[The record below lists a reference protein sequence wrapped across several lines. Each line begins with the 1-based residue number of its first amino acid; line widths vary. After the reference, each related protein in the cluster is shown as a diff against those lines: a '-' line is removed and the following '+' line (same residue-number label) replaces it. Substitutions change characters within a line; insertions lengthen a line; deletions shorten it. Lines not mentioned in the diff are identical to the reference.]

1 MQSFMVQ
8 VPPGVAPGQMF
19 HANIGGRLVAV
30 TCPMG
35 IGPGST
41 LQIQVPMQ
49 VPAQPQ
55 MYGQPPPR
63 APQNYPAPQQRQQ
76 QPPPQQPLQRQQT
89 VSMNDEMEMKRK
101 AEQAAK
107 EAKEAAVERA
117 KEAKEAAAEL
127 KRRPLEEQKAAAAD
141 AQHARLQQARHGHND
156 PLGGASARPGEVSA
170 LWWMG
175 MGL

>member
-89 VSMNDEMEMKRK
+89 VSMNDEMEMKR
-101 AEQAAK
+101 
-107 EAKEAAVERA
+107 RRS
-117 KEAKEAAAEL
+117 
-127 KRRPLEEQKAAAAD
+127 RRPRRPRRRRWS
-141 AQHARLQQARHGHND
+141 AQR
-156 PLGGASARPGEVSA
+156 RPRRRRRS
-170 LWWMG
+170 
-175 MGL
+175 